1 MASVHKKQ
9 LETLRNNVWKQGEVI
24 EKLTRE
30 NELMKEQ
37 ITILESIEGKTEN
50 GVEAVGI
57 DPSRIIERRGSKSKK
72 LALAQLINK
81 KKNVNNHPTKS
92 RKDSQKH

>member
-9 LETLRNNVWKQGEVI
+9 LETLRTNVWKQGEVI

-37 ITILESIEGKTEN
+37 ITILEAIEGKTD

-81 KKNVNNHPTKS
+81 QNNVNHHPAKS